1 MHKFKT
7 LAFLLVVSMLLFSCG
22 EYQKV
27 LNKGTVE
34 DQYKMGVKMYESQ
47 KFGKAIRLFEK
58 VTPAY
63 RGKPQMERIQF
74 MVAQS
79 NFNEKNYQTAGYYF
93 DRFAKNYPS
102 SSKLEEASFASALSY
117 KLASPEFSKDPTDT
131 NKALEAFQSFINAF
145 PTSDKL
151 EEANKHYKELR
162 YKLQKKYFEIAK
174 TYYTTADYD
183 MRNYKAAIQAFDNLL
198 EDYLGSDDEMEISKD
213 VTPLTKTTTDD
224 EFYKAILKGIG
235 APITDE
241 NMKFFYAWRQAEGG
255 KAKNNP
261 FNTTQPKPNSTF
273 YNCLKKGIS
282 GCKSGVRNYMS
293 SRDGIDATVKTIKNG
308 RYQNIIDAL
317 KSGDSAEKAAQA
329 LKSSPW
335 GTGQLALKVVQGY
348 NSGATPKPPQI
359 G

>member
-1 MHKFKT
+1 MQKLKN
-7 LAFLLVVSMLLFSCG
+7 LAYLLAINLLLISCG

-34 DQYKMGVKMYESQ
+34 EQYVMAVKMYESQ
-47 KFGKAIRLFEK
+47 KYGKAIRLFEK

-93 DRFAKNYPS
+93 DRFAKNYPT

-131 NKALEAFQSFINAF
+131 NKALESFQSFINSF
-145 PTSDKL
+145 PNSDKL

-198 EDYLGSDDEMEISKD
+198 EDYLGSEFKEEALYYRLKSAHDFTIKSYDIRKPERIKD
-213 VTPLTKTTTDD
+213 AMDAYEKLMRNYPETK
-224 EFYKAILKGIG
+224 YKADVEKMVATLQKEKIRVESLL
-235 APITDE
+235 
-241 NMKFFYAWRQAEGG
+241 
-255 KAKNNP
+255 AKQKELED
-261 FNTTQPKPNSTF
+261 TKQ
-273 YNCLKKGIS
+273 
-282 GCKSGVRNYMS
+282 
-293 SRDGIDATVKTIKNG
+293 
-308 RYQNIIDAL
+308 Q
-317 KSGDSAEKAAQA
+317 
-329 LKSSPW
+329 
-335 GTGQLALKVVQGY
+335 
-348 NSGATPKPPQI
+348 
-359 G
+359 

>member
-1 MHKFKT
+1 MKKIVYIFIT
-7 LAFLLVVSMLLFSCG
+7 ILLITSCG

-34 DQYKMGVKMYESQ
+34 DQYKMAVKLYETQ
-47 KFGKAIRLFEK
+47 KFGKALRLFEK

-93 DRFAKNYPS
+93 DRFAKNYPK

-131 NKALEAFQSFINAF
+131 NKALNAFQSFINDF
-145 PTSDKL
+145 PNSDKL

-198 EDYLGSDDEMEISKD
+198 EDYLGSEFKEEALYYRLKAAHDYVLKSYDIRKPERIDDAMDAYEKLLRNFPDTKYIKD
-213 VTPLTKTTTDD
+213 VNEMVTT
-224 EFYKAILKGIG
+224 LKKEKERV
-235 APITDE
+235 ADLLV
-241 NMKFFYAWRQAEGG
+241 
-255 KAKNNP
+255 KAKEI
-261 FNTTQPKPNSTF
+261 Q
-273 YNCLKKGIS
+273 
-282 GCKSGVRNYMS
+282 
-293 SRDGIDATVKTIKNG
+293 
-308 RYQNIIDAL
+308 
-317 KSGDSAEKAAQA
+317 DSKQ
-329 LKSSPW
+329 
-335 GTGQLALKVVQGY
+335 Q
-348 NSGATPKPPQI
+348 
-359 G
+359 

>member
-1 MHKFKT
+1 MQKIKN
-7 LAFLLVVSMLLFSCG
+7 LAYLLAVSLLLFSCG

-34 DQYKMGVKMYESQ
+34 DQYKMAVKMYESQ

-145 PTSDKL
+145 PNSDKL

-198 EDYLGSDDEMEISKD
+198 EDYLGSEFKEEALYYRLKAAHDFTFKSYDRRKPERIKDAMEAYDKLI
-213 VTPLTKTTTDD
+213 
-224 EFYKAILKGIG
+224 
-235 APITDE
+235 
-241 NMKFFYAWRQAEGG
+241 
-255 KAKNNP
+255 
-261 FNTTQPKPNSTF
+261 
-273 YNCLKKGIS
+273 
-282 GCKSGVRNYMS
+282 RNYPDTKYKSEVDKMVT
-293 SRDGIDATVKTIKNG
+293 RLQKEKERVDD
-308 RYQNIIDAL
+308 IIAKFKEL
-317 KSGDSAEKAAQA
+317 EDSK
-329 LKSSPW
+329 
-335 GTGQLALKVVQGY
+335 
-348 NSGATPKPPQI
+348 
-359 G
+359 

>member
-1 MHKFKT
+1 MQKIKN
-7 LAFLLVVSMLLFSCG
+7 LAYLLAVSLLLFSCG

-34 DQYKMGVKMYESQ
+34 DQYKMAVKMYESQ
-47 KFGKAIRLFEK
+47 KYGKAIRLFEK

-93 DRFAKNYPS
+93 DRFAKNYPK

-131 NKALEAFQSFINAF
+131 NKALEAFQTFINTF
-145 PTSDKL
+145 PDSDKL

-198 EDYLGSDDEMEISKD
+198 EDYLGSEFKEEALYYRLKAAHDFTFKSYDRRKPERIKDAMEAYDKLI
-213 VTPLTKTTTDD
+213 
-224 EFYKAILKGIG
+224 
-235 APITDE
+235 
-241 NMKFFYAWRQAEGG
+241 
-255 KAKNNP
+255 
-261 FNTTQPKPNSTF
+261 
-273 YNCLKKGIS
+273 
-282 GCKSGVRNYMS
+282 RNYPDTKYKTEVDKMVT
-293 SRDGIDATVKTIKNG
+293 RLQNEKVRIDDLIE
-308 RYQNIIDAL
+308 
-317 KSGDSAEKAAQA
+317 KSKELEDSK
-329 LKSSPW
+329 
-335 GTGQLALKVVQGY
+335 
-348 NSGATPKPPQI
+348 
-359 G
+359 